1 MPPKTK
7 VTKDMVT
14 EAGLEVVRREGIESL
29 NVRRVAA
36 ELGCSTQPVM
46 YCFPTVEELKN
57 EVYSAADSIHTEYI
71 MRGAES
77 SDTPMLTIGL
87 NYIGFAAEE
96 KHLFRFLFQSDKFRN
111 TSFGDMMNGE
121 ELGFL
126 LAPLQAAAGL
136 TERQAR
142 EVFGTLFVCVHGIAS
157 LIANNSMEYDKEEFT
172 RLLNM
177 TYKGTVGYIKRGEK
191 I

>member
-7 VTKDMVT
+7 ITRDMILG
-14 EAGLEVVRREGIESL
+14 AGLEIVRREGIENL

-46 YCFPTVEELKN
+46 YCYDTVEELKN
-57 EVYSAADSIHTEYI
+57 DIYAAADDVHTEFI
-71 MRGAES
+71 MRGADT

-87 NYIGFAAEE
+87 NYISFAAEE

-111 TSFGDMMNGE
+111 TSFGDIMNGE

-126 LAPLQAAAGL
+126 LSPLQDAAGL
-136 TERQAR
+136 TGKQAR
-142 EVFGTLFVCVHGIAS
+142 EVFGALFLCVHGIAS
-157 LIANNSMEYDKEEFT
+157 LIANNSMEYDREEFT

-177 TYKGTVGYIKRGEK
+177 TFMGAVGYIKQGEEL
-191 I
+191 